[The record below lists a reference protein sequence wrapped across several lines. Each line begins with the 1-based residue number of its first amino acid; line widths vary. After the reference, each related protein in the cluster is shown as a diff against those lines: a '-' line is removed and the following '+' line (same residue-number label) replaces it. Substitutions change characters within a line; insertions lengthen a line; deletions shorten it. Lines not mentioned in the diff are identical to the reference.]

1 MSVAA
6 CLLPVSVAMAVFAPD
21 VLGRLTRS
29 GVAPRWG
36 VAAWLAVIAAV
47 VGSWVASALFLAVD
61 VVAGWR
67 EPGRVIASCI
77 AALGKVAVG
86 GSGLLAQAE
95 LGMVALAAVA
105 SLAALGWRC
114 ARSVWRARAHTHEH
128 ARHARLVGRPAPGL
142 DSAGLDSTVVVL
154 DAPVRAAYCVA
165 GRPDAIVVTSATLAA
180 LEPEQTQA
188 VLAHERAHLDGRHHH
203 LIALTRALAAALPA
217 VRLFTQG
224 ALEVA
229 RLVEMCADDTAVRA
243 HGRRALLGALLAL
256 TAPTPAP
263 TSAST
268 PTSTPTSATTSAR
281 TTELATAMTGATMS
295 AGVAQAALGAAGVD
309 VLARAERLATPAP
322 AGVRRR
328 TQTLLGVTTLLAI
341 AGPILTIAL
350 ATSSIGLVVCGGMAG

>member
-6 CLLPVSVAMAVFAPD
+6 CLLPVSVATAVFAPD

-47 VGSWVASALFLAVD
+47 LGSWVASALFLAGD

-67 EPGRVIASCI
+67 EPGRVIASCV

-86 GSGLLAQAE
+86 GSGLLAQAG

-114 ARSVWRARAHTHEH
+114 GRSVWLARARTHEH

-142 DSAGLDSTVVVL
+142 DSPGLDSTVVVL

-188 VLAHERAHLDGRHHH
+188 VLAHERAHLDGHHHH

-224 ALEVA
+224 AGEVA
-229 RLVEMCADDTAVRA
+229 RLVEMCADDTAVRD

-256 TAPTPAP
+256 TEPTPA
-263 TSAST
+263 ST
-268 PTSTPTSATTSAR
+268 TELVTARTAPTTSAAV
-281 TTELATAMTGATMS
+281 TQ
-295 AGVAQAALGAAGVD
+295 VALGAAGVD
-309 VLARAERLATPAP
+309 VLARAERLAAPAP
-322 AGVRRR
+322 PGVRWR

-350 ATSSIGLVVCGGMAG
+350 ATTSVGLVACGGMAS